1 MKRELTLKEERFVEE
16 YITDGNA
23 TQAALRAGYSRRSA
37 GSIGSENL
45 TKPEIAE
52 AIDKARAARAERAKV
67 SQDRVIA
74 ELATLAFSDP
84 RHYIIDKNGDVALAA
99 GAPWES
105 YRAISSIRK
114 KTTTH
119 YLEDGTE
126 KVTHETELK
135 LWNKND
141 ANSQLRDHLGY
152 VQKIALTNPD
162 GTKEYG
168 SQFLDYREQLARAL
182 VEAASRS
189 QGGGSSEPTS

>member
-1 MKRELTLKEERFVEE
+1 MERELTLKEERFIEE

-23 TQAALRAGYSRRSA
+23 TQAALRAGYSRKSA
-37 GSIGSENL
+37 SSIGYENL
-45 TKPEIAE
+45 NKPQIAE
-52 AIDKARAARAERAKV
+52 AIDAARVARADRAKV
-67 SQDRVIA
+67 SLDRVIT

-84 RHYIIDKNGDVALAA
+84 RHYIVDKNGDVNIAP

-105 YRAISSIRK
+105 YRAIASIRK

-126 KVTHETELK
+126 KVTHDTEFK

-141 ANSQLRDHLGY
+141 AANQLREHLGY

-168 SQFLDYREQLARAL
+168 AQYLEYRAELARSMVDAT
-182 VEAASRS
+182 RRR
-189 QGGGSSEPTS
+189 QGSDSSESQT